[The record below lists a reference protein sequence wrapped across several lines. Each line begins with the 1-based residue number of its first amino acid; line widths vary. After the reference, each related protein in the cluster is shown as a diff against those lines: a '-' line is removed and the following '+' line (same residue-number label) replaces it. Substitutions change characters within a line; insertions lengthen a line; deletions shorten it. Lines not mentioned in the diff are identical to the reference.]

1 MSYEAWFHLVVVGSV
16 IESLSTRRDRQ
27 MRRSFSMFMV
37 VSYLHSLRLDIAAMD
52 CASRAVELGYSYN
65 ESIQS

>member
-16 IESLSTRRDRQ
+16 IENLSTRRDRQ

-37 VSYLHSLRLDIAAMD
+37 VSYLD
-52 CASRAVELGYSYN
+52 G
-65 ESIQS
+65 